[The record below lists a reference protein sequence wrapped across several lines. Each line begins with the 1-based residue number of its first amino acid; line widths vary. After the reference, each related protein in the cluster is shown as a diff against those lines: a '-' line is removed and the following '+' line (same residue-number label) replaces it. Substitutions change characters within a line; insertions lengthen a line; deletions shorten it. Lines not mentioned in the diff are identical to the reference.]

1 MVLGSDGYENF
12 LKTRYSSE
20 QWGHYYLIPLTMILY
35 MLCCHVITLAKSI
48 QDLQFHTSTSKITA
62 RIFTTFHA
70 FLSSIKSGKYL
81 LKSIPCLPFISV
93 NSNGIDGVD
102 YYIFSRTLP
111 AYHKNNINWRN
122 LWKN

>member
-1 MVLGSDGYENF
+1 MVLVSDGYENF

-48 QDLQFHTSTSKITA
+48 PDLQFHTSTSKITA

-81 LKSIPCLPFISV
+81 LKSIPCLPSISV
-93 NSNGIDGVD
+93 RGRPTLAQTSPANARMTKSMSL
-102 YYIFSRTLP
+102 FSSSWMM
-111 AYHKNNINWRN
+111 WR
-122 LWKN
+122 

>member
-48 QDLQFHTSTSKITA
+48 PDLQFHTSTSKITA

-93 NSNGIDGVD
+93 RGRPILAQTSPANARMTKSMSL
-102 YYIFSRTLP
+102 FSSSWMM
-111 AYHKNNINWRN
+111 WR
-122 LWKN
+122 